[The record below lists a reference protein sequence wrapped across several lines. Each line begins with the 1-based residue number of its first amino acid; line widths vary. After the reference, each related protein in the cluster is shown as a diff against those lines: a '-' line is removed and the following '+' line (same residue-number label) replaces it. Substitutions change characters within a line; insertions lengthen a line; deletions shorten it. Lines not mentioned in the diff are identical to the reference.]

1 LNATD
6 SGTRIS
12 FIGPF
17 YLATAGLFFVAAM
30 LGWYISVSSILNT
43 RHKRNKMLAI
53 AGFVGLMVVIFFMLT
68 TLFASSIAFSAS
80 LTTFPMGDEERGQIA
95 CFIDQS
101 KTCTNCDATSNRC
114 PEWSTEDVTKV
125 VQVRFNDIRYSTLCI
140 FVLHDSPLMF

>member
-1 LNATD
+1 LNAPASD
-6 SGTRIS
+6 TRIA

-30 LGWYISVSSILNT
+30 LGWYISASSILNT
-43 RHKRNKMLAI
+43 RHKRHKMMAI

-80 LTTFPMGDEERGQIA
+80 LETYPMDDNQRGEIA

-101 KTCTNCDATSNRC
+101 KTCTNCDATFNRC

-125 VQVRFNDIRYSTLCI
+125 VQVRFR
-140 FVLHDSPLMF
+140 F